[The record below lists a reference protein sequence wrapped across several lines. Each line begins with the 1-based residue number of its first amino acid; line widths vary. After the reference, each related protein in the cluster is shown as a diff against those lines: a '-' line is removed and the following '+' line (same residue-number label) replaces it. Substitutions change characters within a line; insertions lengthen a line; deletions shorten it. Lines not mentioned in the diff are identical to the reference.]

1 MTFSEGL
8 GFAPFPSSQGGKV
21 IPAVIPLQ
29 GLRVLR
35 NCHRTYRTTFGSTDS
50 RTALRQRTL
59 SVQIGR
65 ERKEALP
72 PLFTSPGTIPP
83 YLPPTSES
91 IPLTVASASTSNW
104 PVRPR
109 VLRLLRHREALGTP
123 DSGGSSC
130 LTGRRAPLPFHSPP
144 PPPCCGF
151 FLRLDT
157 DSWTRTSLGPFR
169 NAGLLLPSELRP
181 SYSCVLGSFTQ
192 VTSQGIA
199 RWCPNPEQ

>member
-1 MTFSEGL
+1 MIPNPPSSEG
-8 GFAPFPSSQGGKV
+8 GK
-21 IPAVIPLQ
+21 ITSAVIPLQ

-72 PLFTSPGTIPP
+72 PLFSSPGTIPP

-109 VLRLLRHREALGTP
+109 VLRPLRHREALGTP
-123 DSGGSSC
+123 DSGDSSC
-130 LTGRRAPLPFHSPP
+130 LLEVRFPSFHTLPS
-144 PPPCCGF
+144 PPPCCGY

-157 DSWTRTSLGPFR
+157 ESWTRTSLGPFR

-192 VTSQGIA
+192 VTYQ
-199 RWCPNPEQ
+199 RTLKWCQNLGE